1 MKFFSF
7 RCKFCKK
14 NVKYLVNHIF
24 KKHFEE
30 TQYLRYHKD
39 GYLNS
44 IENDCYEDPKNET
57 SCSFW
62 I

>member
-44 IENDCYEDPKNET
+44 IENKL
-57 SCSFW
+57 
-62 I
+62 